1 MRGLA
6 LTASSKLLA
15 FYVYLVG
22 WAKYHAAEQ
31 MEDIPTLKK
40 GNLYNRK
47 KHCNNIRYNM
57 SVLSAF
63 IVRLATSF
71 KYIKS
76 KKYCAV

>member
-40 GNLYNRK
+40 ANLYNRK
-47 KHCNNIRYNM
+47 KHCNNIRYHM

-63 IVRLATSF
+63 IVRLAASF

>member
-31 MEDIPTLKK
+31 MEDIPTLEIYIIEK
-40 GNLYNRK
+40 
-47 KHCNNIRYNM
+47 NIAIILDIICQ
-57 SVLSAF
+57 S
-63 IVRLATSF
+63 
-71 KYIKS
+71 
-76 KKYCAV
+76 